1 MKRRIL
7 SLLMVFV
14 VTVSLCSCGT
24 PSPTDTVDK
33 FLNGIKTQNNEE
45 IKGIYADEEFEFAN
59 ELNDED
65 GKELNKVLQE
75 KMFPMLMDFQYTLS
89 NEVIDG
95 NKATVDVTVKTYNF
109 GGAFT
114 NFMSNYLTQA
124 FALAFSDSNE
134 SKIDKLAANLLE
146 TELTDLTEKTYEETA
161 TITLTSTENGWVID
175 ELEDDGEVMNVLT
188 GGIVKSVSSMN
199 NLFE

>member
-59 ELNDED
+59 ELDEED

>member
-7 SLLMVFV
+7 SLLMVFI

-59 ELNDED
+59 ELNEED

-124 FALAFSDSNE
+124 FALAFGDSNE

-175 ELEDDGEVMNVLT
+175 ELEDDGDVMNILT

>member
-59 ELNDED
+59 ELDEED

-114 NFMSNYLTQA
+114 NFMSNYLTQV
-124 FALAFSDSNE
+124 FALAFSDSSE

-161 TITLTSTENGWVID
+161 TITLTYTENGWVID

>member
-59 ELNDED
+59 ELNEED

-124 FALAFSDSNE
+124 LALAFGDSNE

-175 ELEDDGEVMNVLT
+175 ELEDDGDVMNILT

>member
-59 ELNDED
+59 ELDEED

-188 GGIVKSVSSMN
+188 G
-199 NLFE
+199 